1 MAQSWPSKPIR
12 VVTEF
17 VAGAGGDIG
26 VRLIMSQVSTLVGQP
41 IVIENHAGGSGVV
54 AAQMV
59 IRSPADGYTLLAAT
73 PNAPVVRVHLA
84 RSNQIDA
91 ARTLTPVTA
100 LFETALVLVAH
111 NSVPASNLG
120 ELIAFAQQNPGKLSY
135 GTNGAGS
142 APHLAA
148 EQIRMLTGADMLH
161 VPYKAMQ
168 QAMMDTVSGQ
178 TPLSFALAGQIAPSV
193 AAGKVKVLAVVNTR
207 RNPVWPDVATIGES
221 VGGYEPVPS
230 WTGLWAPAGLPQPIL
245 RRLNGDIARAV
256 SLPDVRAK
264 MLQGGIAP
272 IANTPDEFA
281 ALITQQTELV
291 GRIVKAAKI
300 EPTD

>member
-1 MAQSWPSKPIR
+1 
-12 VVTEF
+12 
-17 VAGAGGDIG
+17 
-26 VRLIMSQVSTLVGQP
+26 
-41 IVIENHAGGSGVV
+41 VV

-84 RSNQIDA
+84 RGNQIDA
-91 ARTLTPVTA
+91 QRTLTPVTV

-111 NSVPASNLG
+111 SSVPARNLE
-120 ELIAFAQQNPGKLSY
+120 ELVAHARQNPGKFSY

-148 EQIRMLTGADMLH
+148 EQIRMLTGAEMMH

-178 TPLSFALAGQIAPSV
+178 TPLSFALAGQIAPMVS
-193 AAGKVKVLAVVNTR
+193 AGKVKVLAVLNTR
-207 RNPVWPDVATIGES
+207 RYPVWPDVSTIGEA
-221 VGGYEPVPS
+221 VAGYEPVPS
-230 WTGLWAPAGLPQPIL
+230 WTGLWAPAGLPAPIL

-256 SLPDVRAK
+256 SLPEVRAK
-264 MLQGGIAP
+264 MQQGGIAP
-272 IANTPDEFA
+272 VANTPEEFA
-281 ALITQQTELV
+281 AQIQRQTELV
-291 GRIVKAAKI
+291 GRIVRSAKI